1 MGLEQS
7 SYTMSTH
14 SFLVTGLQVVP
25 CTNETL
31 VTGTGTSTVLLAQV
45 EKDSRGGLA
54 GPHLDSMAWK
64 GTSFSASL
72 QSCHVTS
79 SQSSSPDQ
87 TFFPSTTFHPVSQ
100 LRLVTGLHSGTCLM
114 WLTTTSTGVHSNRST
129 NWSSTTALVPLPPS
143 PLLPLPRAC
152 TRTDPRTG
160 PRRQLWCLY
169 LRRHYCHFRSLHH
182 CRRRCRLLRRCRYHR
197 RHRHCPVRCRRVGR
211 SDWRRR
217 RRRCRHRRRSRLPD
231 RHCPVFLSTPYCTHW

>member
-31 VTGTGTSTVLLAQV
+31 LTGTGTSTVLLAQV
-45 EKDSRGGLA
+45 EKDSRGGFA

-64 GTSFSASL
+64 GTSLSTSL

-114 WLTTTSTGVHSNRST
+114 WLTTTSTGLHSNRST

-143 PLLPLPRAC
+143 PLLPLPLSPSPPSLPSPVPSPPSLPLPSPSSPLPGPLPPG
-152 TRTDPRTG
+152 RT
-160 PRRQLWCLY
+160 
-169 LRRHYCHFRSLHH
+169 
-182 CRRRCRLLRRCRYHR
+182 
-197 RHRHCPVRCRRVGR
+197 V
-211 SDWRRR
+211 
-217 RRRCRHRRRSRLPD
+217 
-231 RHCPVFLSTPYCTHW
+231 

>member
-25 CTNETL
+25 CTKETL

-64 GTSFSASL
+64 GTSFSTSL

-114 WLTTTSTGVHSNRST
+114 WFTTTSTGVHSNRST
-129 NWSSTTALVPLPPS
+129 YTVSRTALVPGFPSPPWPGPKVWLAASSPSVGPPS
-143 PLLPLPRAC
+143 PVP
-152 TRTDPRTG
+152 
-160 PRRQLWCLY
+160 
-169 LRRHYCHFRSLHH
+169 
-182 CRRRCRLLRRCRYHR
+182 
-197 RHRHCPVRCRRVGR
+197 
-211 SDWRRR
+211 
-217 RRRCRHRRRSRLPD
+217 
-231 RHCPVFLSTPYCTHW
+231 